1 MKLKPKDVEKI
12 LKLRED
18 GMKLDEIAAVLGV
31 SRRRILQILKT
42 KQIKTPG
49 RKKKEFPSEIINLIV
64 DLREQG
70 YTIEEIHNHLLKMG
84 VEISRYKVWSV
95 IREHR
100 TKQISG
106 EILQTLLEWD
116 AVIGIMVLNI
126 TLKEQRNR
134 LLLIVDIKNCKI
146 LLWKLAESLK
156 LKPTIDTI
164 DGILE
169 CLRGKRTLVL
179 LSRTPPLVPTRG
191 KDNKLTRHLK
201 NLGVEYQWITSEEL
215 IRIQKR
221 LSRRISKEISHENP
235 YEWFKTQGVKL
246 VETLCLSYMRYIG
259 REVDKDEPT

>member
-1 MKLKPKDVEKI
+1 MKLKPEDVEKI

-31 SRRRILQILKT
+31 SRRRVLQVLKT

-49 RKKKEFPSEIINLIV
+49 RKKKELPSEIVNLIV
-64 DLREQG
+64 DLKERG
-70 YTIEEIHNHLLKMG
+70 HTIEEIHNHLLKTG
-84 VEISRYKVWSV
+84 VKISRYKVWSV

-116 AVIGIMVLNI
+116 AVVGILVLHI

-134 LLLIVDIKNCKI
+134 LLLMVDVKNCKI
-146 LLWKLAESLK
+146 LLWKLAESLR
-156 LKPTIDTI
+156 LKPIIATI
-164 DGILE
+164 DGVLE
-169 CLRGKRTLVL
+169 CLKGKRTLIL

-235 YEWFKTQGVKL
+235 YEWFKTRGVEL
-246 VETLCLSYMRYIG
+246 VETSCSSYMKRIG
-259 REVDKDEPT
+259 MEVGKDGPA